1 VWLYILAVSLVFAL
15 LGRWVAYH
23 CGRRPREG
31 LILGFLF
38 GPLGVLLYFLLPKFP
53 NPSELAKHH
62 SQWP

>member
-1 VWLYILAVSLVFAL
+1 
-15 LGRWVAYH
+15 
-23 CGRRPREG
+23 